1 MKKNV
6 FFLFYVIPLLGLSQ
20 PDVAPRSSE
29 VILSRKYDWQTP
41 KDKTSNNILSTTILE
56 GSGFDMAYVQML
68 GHTLMPAKKKDRLQ
82 VPSDEEHLLLIKS
95 GELVISFNDSTW
107 TIGPGSIALLMPLQ
121 KYSIKTKADKP
132 CDYYVM
138 KYRSRLPMDA
148 DRGKNAGGSIVR
160 DWQKLQ
166 FHVHER
172 GGVRKYF
179 ERPTAMCKRFE
190 MHVTTLKEGLKSHDA
205 HTHRAE
211 EIVLIIE
218 NKTEMQIGDQFI
230 KGKAGDLYYLG
241 SNLLHG
247 IKNDGEGMC
256 SYFAYQFE

>member
-1 MKKNV
+1 MKINTV
-6 FFLFYVIPLLGLSQ
+6 LLLTLIPLSCFSQ
-20 PDVAPRSSE
+20 QGGKIDLES
-29 VILSRKYDWQTP
+29 VIASTKYEWKTP
-41 KDKTSNNILSTTILE
+41 KQKNGPNILSTIILE
-56 GSGFDMAYVQML
+56 GSGFDMAFVQVL
-68 GHTLMPAKKKDRLQ
+68 AQTVMPAKKKDRLQ
-82 VPSDEEHLLLIKS
+82 VPADEEHLLLIKS

-107 TIGPGSIALLMPLQ
+107 SIGPGSIALLMPSQ
-121 KYSIKTKADKP
+121 EYSIKAADNK
-132 CDYYVM
+132 CDYYLM
-138 KYRSRLPMDA
+138 KYRSKFPVDA
-148 DRGKNAGGSIVR
+148 ERGKNAGGSIVR
-160 DWQKLQ
+160 DWKALP
-166 FHVHER
+166 FNVHER

-205 HTHRAE
+205 HKHRAE

-241 SNLLHG
+241 SDWLHG
-247 IKNDGEGMC
+247 IKNDGEGDC

>member
-1 MKKNV
+1 MKKIL
-6 FFLFYVIPLLGLSQ
+6 FFLFPLIPLCVLSQ
-20 PDVAPRSSE
+20 QDVARKPWQA
-29 VILSRKYDWQTP
+29 IPSRKYVWQTP
-41 KDKTSNNILSTTILE
+41 QDKISQNILSTTILE
-56 GSGFDMAYVQML
+56 GSGYDMAYVQML
-68 GHTLMPAKKKDRLQ
+68 GQTLMPAKKNDRLQ
-82 VPSDEEHLLLIKS
+82 VPRDEEHLLLIKS
-95 GELVISFNDSTW
+95 GELVITIGDSTW
-107 TIGPGSIALLMPLQ
+107 VIGPGSIALLMPSQ
-121 KYSIKTKADKP
+121 QYFIKTPTDDQ

-138 KYRSRLPMDA
+138 KYRSRLPVDT

-160 DWQKLQ
+160 DWKKLH
-166 FHVHER
+166 FAAHER

-211 EIVLIIE
+211 EIVLIID

-230 KGKAGDLYYLG
+230 KGEAGDVYYLG

-247 IKNDGEGMC
+247 IKNDGRGMC